1 MTKLFQ
7 MDKCINK
14 YRSLVLLAAI
24 PLLVCACSTA
34 TYKPDR
40 MVPDIAAQSGR
51 LHNKSV
57 KVMPVNIQP
66 DATHSGMFEI
76 PQLSQEQFKRALIL
90 TLDKS
95 GLFRKVG
102 DTEGDL
108 QLYASI
114 NSQAIRYVVGEET
127 AVMVIS
133 YKFTDDDNNVIW
145 QESYET
151 EFSSVEL
158 GTPAARFI
166 KIREGCVREN
176 LSSFIQGVKN
186 RWPK

>member
-1 MTKLFQ
+1 MTNLFQ
-7 MDKCINK
+7 IKRCMKK
-14 YRSLVLLAAI
+14 YRLLAF
-24 PLLVCACSTA
+24 LVAMPFFTSACSTA
-34 TYKPDR
+34 AYKPER
-40 MVPDIAAQSGR
+40 MVPDIQVQSGWST
-51 LHNKSV
+51 NQSV
-57 KVMPVNIQP
+57 RVMGVDIQP
-66 DATHSGMFEI
+66 DASHSGGFEI
-76 PQLSQEQFKRALIL
+76 PQLSKEEFKKALIL
-90 TLDKS
+90 TLEKS
-95 GLFRKVG
+95 GLFSEIGTTR
-102 DTEGDL
+102 GDL
-108 QLYASI
+108 QLYTSI

-133 YKFTDDDNNVIW
+133 YKFTDGDNNVIW

-158 GTPAARFI
+158 GVPSTRFV